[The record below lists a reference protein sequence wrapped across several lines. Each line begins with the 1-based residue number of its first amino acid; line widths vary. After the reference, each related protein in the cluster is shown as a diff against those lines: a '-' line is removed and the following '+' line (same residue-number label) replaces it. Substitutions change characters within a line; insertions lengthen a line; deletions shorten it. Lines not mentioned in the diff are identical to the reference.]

1 MSLIRVTGPAAE
13 VLPTVDFKQH
23 SRIDYADEDVL
34 IASYIKAAVSRFD
47 GPFGLLGRCLISQ
60 TWRLSLDA
68 FSTRI
73 TIPTSP
79 VQSITSVKYLDTDG
93 VEQTLAA
100 FRTYGIGGLERPFL
114 LPAEGES
121 WPQSAER
128 PDAVTVEFV
137 AGYGAAPEDVP
148 ADLINAIRR
157 TVAHYFENRESIVIG
172 DRFDELPDV
181 SAAINAHRLWIF

>member
-23 SRIDYADEDVL
+23 SRIDYSDEDAL
-34 IASYIKAAVSRFD
+34 IASYINAAVSRFD
-47 GPFGLLGRCLISQ
+47 GPFGLLGRCLITQ

-68 FSTRI
+68 FPTRI
-73 TIPTSP
+73 MIPTSP
-79 VQSITSVKYLDTDG
+79 VQSVTSIKYFDASGT
-93 VEQTLAA
+93 EQLLSG
-100 FRTYGIGGLERPFL
+100 FRTYGIGGLERPFI

-121 WPQSAER
+121 WPHLDGR

-157 TVAHYFENRESIVIG
+157 TVAHYFENRESVVIG

-181 SAAINAHRLWIF
+181 SAAINAHRLWSF